1 MISALNKHILFPCV
15 TLSDIYVQNDITTA
29 TSCFLLLYVKH
40 FLTVFKGAVWAKLFY
55 EEYFAYIQPHCSPVS
70 GKTHS

>member
-40 FLTVFKGAVWAKLFY
+40 FLTVFKGAV
-55 EEYFAYIQPHCSPVS
+55 
-70 GKTHS
+70 